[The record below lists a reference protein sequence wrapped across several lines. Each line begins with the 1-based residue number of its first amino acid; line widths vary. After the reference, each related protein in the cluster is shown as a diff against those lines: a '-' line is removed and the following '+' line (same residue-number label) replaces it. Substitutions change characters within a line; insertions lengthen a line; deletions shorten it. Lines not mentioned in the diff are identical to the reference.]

1 MILPSRRFWM
11 KTASTA
17 ESGRQTDCIMHG
29 CLEELLRPCTPLE
42 GGQCR
47 GTMREK
53 MDDLE
58 AGAGG
63 IHSEGPVD
71 KVYGI
76 TKNTTVHVS
85 SESVAGDEP
94 LTKRDSKT

>member
-1 MILPSRRFWM
+1 
-11 KTASTA
+11 
-17 ESGRQTDCIMHG
+17 
-29 CLEELLRPCTPLE
+29 
-42 GGQCR
+42 
-47 GTMREK
+47 MREK